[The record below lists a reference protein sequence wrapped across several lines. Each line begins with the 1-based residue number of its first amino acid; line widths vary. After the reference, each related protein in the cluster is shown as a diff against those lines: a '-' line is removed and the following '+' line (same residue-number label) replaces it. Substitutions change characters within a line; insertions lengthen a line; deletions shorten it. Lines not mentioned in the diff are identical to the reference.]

1 MDYGTEEFLKQV
13 ELVWGEVVEVAAS
26 CDVALYSPW
35 EVGLVV
41 VEIAG
46 WYGEA
51 YLDVEDFA
59 YDLTFYELFDF
70 LKIGEGAA
78 VICYETGHSGL
89 MTDAYDALAVY
100 V

>member
-1 MDYGTEEFLKQV
+1 M
-13 ELVWGEVVEVAAS
+13 GEIVVS
-26 CDVALYSPW
+26 D
-35 EVGLVV
+35 G
-41 VEIAG
+41 ITG
-46 WYGEA
+46 DGEA

-89 MTDAYDALAVY
+89 TTDAYDALAVY